1 MMREFWY
8 HFRNGLLGENPVLKL
23 MIGLCSVL
31 AVSVRVEN
39 CLGMGAAVIFVL
51 TCSSLVIS
59 LIRNFVPNEVRIPI
73 FIVVIST
80 FTTIVDLVMKAY
92 LPPLSKAMGIFIP
105 LIVVNCIIMARAEA
119 FASRKPPLLAVA
131 DALGMGVGYTLVIT
145 AIGVVRELFGYGE
158 ILSHPVFPK
167 AYQGMMAM
175 ILPPGAFLLIGIYIA
190 LLNWSLRKV
199 KS

>member
-1 MMREFWY
+1 MREFWY

-158 ILSHPVFPK
+158 ILSRPVFPRT
-167 AYQGMMAM
+167 YQGMMAM

-199 KS
+199 KP

>member
-1 MMREFWY
+1 MREFWY
-8 HFRNGLLGENPVLKL
+8 YFQNGLLGENPVLKL

-31 AVSVRVEN
+31 AVSVRVDN

-59 LIRNFVPNEVRIPI
+59 LMRNFIPNEVRIPI

-80 FTTIVDLVMKAY
+80 FATIVDLVMKAY
-92 LPPLSKAMGIFIP
+92 FPPLSKAMGIFIP

-119 FASRKPPLLAVA
+119 FASRKPPLYAFA

-158 ILSHPVFPK
+158 ILTHPIFPESF
-167 AYQGMMAM
+167 QGMIAM
-175 ILPPGAFLLIGIYIA
+175 VLPPGAFLLIGIYIA
-190 LLNWSLRKV
+190 ILNWLLRRAKR
-199 KS
+199 

>member
-1 MMREFWY
+1 MREFWHY
-8 HFRNGLLGENPVLKL
+8 FKNGLLGENPVLKL

-31 AVSVRVEN
+31 AVSVRVDN
-39 CLGMGAAVIFVL
+39 CLGMGMAVIFVL

-59 LIRNFVPNEVRIPI
+59 LMRNFVPNEVRIPI

-119 FASRKPPLLAVA
+119 FASRKPPLYAVA

-158 ILSHPVFPK
+158 FLSHPVFPESF
-167 AYQGMMAM
+167 QGMMAM

-190 LLNWSLRKV
+190 ILNWSLRRAKR
-199 KS
+199 

>member
-1 MMREFWY
+1 MREFWY

-145 AIGVVRELFGYGE
+145 AIGVVREPSVTE
-158 ILSHPVFPK
+158 KSSPIPCSPK
-167 AYQGMMAM
+167 
-175 ILPPGAFLLIGIYIA
+175 PT
-190 LLNWSLRKV
+190 RV
-199 KS
+199 